1 MTKRIQGEVDLKPLF
16 ILAVAGCL
24 LVSTFAG
31 VAGSQSTETFDSSP
45 ADWDFG
51 PSTEVADGVLSM
63 QSGSPALRIG
73 VLADVEFTV
82 RVRIDPTTVAAVM
95 YQTGAQ
101 GDYAVWIMP
110 GRVELVREGVQATVL
125 AGEFAPIEPGQWV
138 LVAVSV
144 EGGDHVVAVAGTV
157 LEATDPD
164 PHPPGGIGF
173 RAEGDG
179 TIEIDDLTVAEQP
192 GPSPAATTTIAPP
205 PTGGLTWIRTGGPL
219 GGLGYD
225 VRMHPDDPDRL
236 YVTDAFAGVF
246 TSEDGGDTW
255 FPSNEGIT
263 TRVGASGDAI
273 PVFSLTI
280 DPHDPD
286 IIWVGT
292 QFTRGIFRSDDGG
305 RTWVEKDNGI
315 VETDGITFRGFT
327 VDPQDSDT
335 VYAAAELSSWTWAG
349 EEKVGREFDQTAGVV
364 YRTIDGGDQWQPIWR
379 GDNLARYVWVAH
391 EDPDTLY
398 ISTGIFDR
406 EAANSEPDTGIPGGE
421 GVVKS
426 TDGGAT
432 WTNATTGLDNL
443 YVGSLFMHPTNP
455 EILLAGTGNNQYFLD
470 AGVYLTTNGGD
481 SWTRTLSDETINSVE
496 FATSDPNIAYAG
508 SAGSIYRSSD
518 GGQTWDRVSSPPNWG
533 PPGIIGGFPIDF
545 QVDPRDPNR
554 LFANNYGGGNFLTT
568 DGGRTWA
575 AASDGYTGA
584 QVRALAVDPT
594 EPGRV
599 FAAARSGLFVSHD
612 GGQHWEGLVDSG
624 AEGLE
629 WNTIALDPSEPQHV
643 LTASNWRPVIIESRD
658 QGQTWQSGNQWLP
671 EGQGWREIAFAPSD
685 PTIVYAGSAGFYSA
699 GGFDPEIGA
708 AGIWRSQDGGAT
720 WDTANDPGTADAH
733 IAGLAIDPNDPRSVY
748 AASPTH
754 GLLVTTDGGASWN
767 AIEGLPSMAHSVA
780 VDPSDPSVVVAGFF
794 GDGIYRSDD
803 SGDSWTRSAAG
814 MPPEAIITTVV
825 FDPSNP
831 AVVYAGDE
839 LSGVYQS
846 NDGGASWR
854 QTNNG
859 LLTRA
864 VSALSVSADGGHLY
878 AGTEGGGVF
887 RLDLDGSP
895 PGTAVG
901 APTADLPEKPPESD
915 EDEPLPAATNSTTA
929 LVAERT
935 SDASPW
941 MPGAIAVGA
950 MALLLT
956 TGWVVVRRR
965 S

>member
-1 MTKRIQGEVDLKPLF
+1 MTERVQGEVDLKASF
-16 ILAVAGCL
+16 ILAIAGCL
-24 LVSTFAG
+24 LVFAFAG
-31 VAGSQSTETFDSSP
+31 VAVSQSTDTFDSPP
-45 ADWDFG
+45 ADWEFG
-51 PSTEVADGVLSM
+51 PGTQVIDGVLSIEP
-63 QSGSPALRIG
+63 GGLALRMG
-73 VLADVEFTV
+73 VLQDVEFTV

-95 YQTGAQ
+95 YQTGTQ

-110 GRVELVREGVQATVL
+110 GRVELVREGAQPTVL
-125 AGEFAPIEPGQWV
+125 AGEAASIEPGQWV
-138 LVAVSV
+138 EVSV
-144 EGGDHVVAVAGTV
+144 SAEGSDHVVTVAGTT

-164 PHPPGGIGF
+164 PHLSGGIAF
-173 RAEGDG
+173 RAEGNG
-179 TIEIDDLTVAEQP
+179 TIEIDDLTIGVQS
-192 GPSPAATTTIAPP
+192 GPSEAPP
-205 PTGGLTWIRTGGPL
+205 TVNELTWIRTGGPL

-225 VRMHPDDPDRL
+225 VRMHPDDPDHL

-246 TSEDGGDTW
+246 ISEDGGDTW
-255 FPSNEGIT
+255 FPSNEGII

-286 IIWVGT
+286 IVWIGT

-305 RTWVEKDNGI
+305 RTWVEKDDGI
-315 VETDGITFRGFT
+315 VETEGITFRGFT

-349 EEKVGREFDQTAGVV
+349 EEKIGREFDRTAGAV
-364 YRTIDGGDQWQPIWR
+364 YRTTDGGEQWQAIWR
-379 GDNLARYVWVAH
+379 GDNLARYIWIAPD
-391 EDPDTLY
+391 DPDTIY

-406 EAANSEPDTGIPGGE
+406 EAADSEPDTGIPGGE

-455 EILLAGTGNNQYFLD
+455 DILLAGAGNNQYFLG

-481 SWTRTLSDETINSVE
+481 SWTRTLSDDNITSVE
-496 FATSDPNIAYAG
+496 FATSDPNVAYAG
-508 SAGSIYRSSD
+508 SAANIYRSGD
-518 GGQTWDRVSSPPNWG
+518 GGQTWDRVSTPPNWG
-533 PPGIIGGFPIDF
+533 PPGIVGGFPIDF

-568 DGGRTWA
+568 DGGRTWT

-584 QVRALAVDPT
+584 QVRSLVVDPT

-599 FAAARSGLFVSHD
+599 FAAARSGIFVSHD
-612 GGQHWEGLVDSG
+612 GGQRWEGLVDSG

-629 WNTIALDPSEPQHV
+629 WNTITLDPSEPQHV
-643 LTASNWRPVIIESRD
+643 LTASNWNPVIIESRD
-658 QGQTWQSGNQWLP
+658 RGQTWQSGNQSLP

-699 GGFDPEIGA
+699 GGFAPEIGA

-767 AIEGLPSMAHSVA
+767 AIEGLPSMAYSVA
-780 VDPSDPSVVVAGFF
+780 VGPSDPSVVVAGFF
-794 GDGIYRSDD
+794 GGGVYRSDD
-803 SGDSWTRSAAG
+803 SGVSWTRSAAG
-814 MPPEAIITTVV
+814 LPPEAIVSAVV

-831 AVVYAGDE
+831 TVVYAGDE

-846 NDGGASWR
+846 NDGGVSWQ

-859 LLTRA
+859 LHTRA
-864 VSALSVSADGGHLY
+864 ISSLSISADGAHLY

-887 RLDLDGSP
+887 RLDLNGSP
-895 PGTAVG
+895 PATAAE
-901 APTADLPEKPPESD
+901 APTTDLPEDPPDPD
-915 EDEPLPAATNSTTA
+915 EEEPVPAAGNSTTVPA
-929 LVAERT
+929 AEPN
-935 SDASPW
+935 SDAFPW
-941 MPGAIAVGA
+941 LPGAIALGA
-950 MALLLT
+950 LGLLLT
-956 TGWVVVRRR
+956 VGWVVVRRR
-965 S
+965 R